1 MSLLTRKPRRH
12 LRPDSVRTVYLSV
25 GMLIG
30 CAVTLAVFLVLR

>member
-1 MSLLTRKPRRH
+1 MSLLTTKPRRH

-30 CAVTLAVFLVLR
+30 CAVTLIVFWVIR